1 MNHKQKLGYILLGA
15 GIMLVGITIGQFISP
30 PIEAENNGVFDKITC
45 FELEVIDGKGKTA
58 AMLGSTREATGV
70 FVFDK
75 QGTPAV
81 ILSSSPKGNGV
92 QVFNKQHQAVDLGSS
107 SEGNGLTIRDQWGR
121 TAVSLGASDE
131 SGAMEVHDKWGNVRW
146 RAP

>member
-1 MNHKQKLGYILLGA
+1 MNHKQKLGYMLLGA
-15 GIMLVGITIGQFISP
+15 AIMAIGIVIGQIITP
-30 PIEAENNGVFDKITC
+30 DIEAQSNGVFDKITC
-45 FELEVIDGKGKTA
+45 LELEVIDGKGKTA

-81 ILSSSPKGNGV
+81 ILSSSSKGNGV
-92 QVFNKQHQAVDLGSS
+92 QVFNKQRQAVDLGSS
-107 SEGNGLTIRDQWGR
+107 SEGNGLTIRDKRGR